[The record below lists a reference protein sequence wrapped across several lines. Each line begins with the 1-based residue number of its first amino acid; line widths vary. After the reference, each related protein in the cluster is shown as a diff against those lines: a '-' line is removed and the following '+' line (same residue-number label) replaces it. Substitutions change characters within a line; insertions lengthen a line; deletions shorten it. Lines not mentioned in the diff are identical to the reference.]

1 MLNDNHTTETDCHF
15 DFEYEYNPHTHLSE
29 FEECFRCVCYLL
41 SYSRV
46 ARDLVSATLEPQYRV
61 LV

>member
-15 DFEYEYNPHTHLSE
+15 DFEYEYNPHTHISLNLKSASG
-29 FEECFRCVCYLL
+29 VCYLL

>member
-1 MLNDNHTTETDCHF
+1 MTITQLKQTVTLILNMNIILTHTSL
-15 DFEYEYNPHTHLSE
+15 NLKSASG
-29 FEECFRCVCYLL
+29 VCYLL